1 MKNVLVIKS
10 SIRADGNSSKLV
22 DELVKSWAEAHP
34 EDSISHRDLLK
45 SPLPHLSESTYMTM
59 PLATDERT
67 TEQLAELALSDELT
81 EEFLAADTLIMGIPM
96 YNFAI
101 PSGFKAYID
110 HIARLGLTF
119 RYTAEGPVGLAGDK
133 EVIIVL
139 ARGGIY
145 WETKNDTQT
154 PYLKAILGFMGL
166 NNIKFVVAEGLNIS
180 PEMHDKGM
188 KSASADIENLFALSD

>member
-1 MKNVLVIKS
+1 MRNVLVIKS

-22 DELVKSWAEAHP
+22 DELVQSWAEAYP
-34 EDSISHRDLLK
+34 EDSIIHRDLLK
-45 SPLPHLSESTYMTM
+45 SPLPHLSESNYMTM
-59 PLATDERT
+59 PVATDERT
-67 TEQLAELALSDELT
+67 PEQHADMALSDELT

-180 PEMHDKGM
+180 PETYEKGM
-188 KSASADIENLFALSD
+188 KSASADIKNLFSQG